1 MAAVAIAGLAG
12 AGGSVDAS
20 AFSRSA
26 RASDE
31 LPASLKEVAC
41 RRAGRVIASRR
52 VATYDGG
59 PNRRGRV
66 YIYKTSRGESGYWF
80 VWRGAGGGCSPGP
93 LFQRQRVVAGA
104 GQFLAGIAADEVTR
118 IVVVGSRGV
127 RHRVPLSAD
136 NGFIYDCRTYNGC
149 PCAITWLDAYAGDKR
164 VHHQNWLG
172 MGCSRKRR

>member
-1 MAAVAIAGLAG
+1 M
-12 AGGSVDAS
+12 
-20 AFSRSA
+20 
-26 RASDE
+26 
-31 LPASLKEVAC
+31 
-41 RRAGRVIASRR
+41 IASRL

-93 LFQRQRVVAGA
+93 LFERQRVVAGA
-104 GQFLAGIAADEVTR
+104 GQFLAGVAADEVTR

-127 RHRVPLSAD
+127 RHLVPLSAD
-136 NGFIYDCRTYNGC
+136 NGFVYDCRTYNGC
-149 PCAITWLDAYAGDKR
+149 PCAVTWLDAYAGDKR